1 MEVLK
6 YGALILLT
14 VGFIAVTVFSV
25 KSGKAVKTLLLNAF
39 AGAAVRAIINLTA
52 KFTGVYVPLNPYTAA
67 GAVCYGVPAVC
78 GFLILPI
85 IFGK

>member
-6 YGALILLT
+6 YSAVILLAA
-14 VGFIAVTVFSV
+14 GFIAVTVFSV

-39 AGAAVRAIINLTA
+39 AGATVLAIINLTA
-52 KFTGVYVPLNPYTAA
+52 KFTGVYIPLNPYTAV

-78 GFLILPI
+78 GFLVLPI